1 MKPSLRTLQEVV
13 VRASDPGVDSDATLS
28 VPRGV
33 ATEKGNAHYWDV
45 FCIDFAALEM
55 QT

>member
-1 MKPSLRTLQEVV
+1 
-13 VRASDPGVDSDATLS
+13 